1 MNLPPA
7 ARINTET
14 MTAKQTPTPEPD
26 PVPERVRAVRTSD
39 PSVQDDAL
47 RREPWIGRVMHI
59 EGCERKRRV
68 LERRLTYTRISDFT
82 TIADFGC
89 GALARSSRQR
99 ITPIPSAPGVFPQ
112 PVRHHHGF
120 DPPLAR
126 ISRSQWEKA
135 SRRSRTRV

>member
-89 GALARSSRQR
+89 GACTVSL
-99 ITPIPSAPGVFPQ
+99 
-112 PVRHHHGF
+112 
-120 DPPLAR
+120 
-126 ISRSQWEKA
+126 
-135 SRRSRTRV
+135 